1 MTYWGQTLIIAR
13 REFVERARSKVFLF
27 TLVGLSL
34 IVVGGIFVVS
44 LIGGDE
50 AALPL
55 GVAGDTPPG
64 ITDDIEASAA
74 ALEREVEVTLYE
86 SVEAA
91 RTAVDDGDVAA
102 ALVDGTTIVAQQDP
116 SGATVAILTAAANAG
131 VRREIASELGLSQE
145 QVLAIVAPVQVT
157 VVELDPEDAE
167 EVARLAASFLS
178 AIVLLTTI
186 MLFGQFVAMGIVE
199 EKQNRVIEVILSKV
213 RTSSLMVGKV
223 LGIGV
228 LGLIQITAL
237 GLAVLIGLIVAPIP
251 DVGVPDLTSIG
262 LTAVLWLGL
271 WFILGYLVYS
281 FLYATLGATLS
292 RQEDMQSVAFIPAL
306 LILPAYFIVTISLST
321 GSEGP
326 LVRFGSFFPFWTP
339 ILMPFRINS
348 GDAMW
353 WEVAL
358 SIVIVV
364 GTIILLV
371 RIGARIYRGAALRTG
386 SKVSL
391 KQAWNLAQE

>member
-1 MTYWGQTLIIAR
+1 MSYWAQTMIIAR
-13 REFVERARSKVFLF
+13 REFLERARSRVFLF

-34 IVVGGIFVVS
+34 LVVGGIVVLS
-44 LIGGDE
+44 LLGGDE
-50 AALPL
+50 AALQL
-55 GVAGDTPPG
+55 GVAGDTPSG
-64 ITDDIEASAA
+64 ITEDIEASAA
-74 ALEREVEVTLYE
+74 ALERDVEVTQYAT
-86 SVEAA
+86 VEEA
-91 RTAVDDGDVAA
+91 RGAVGDAEVAA
-102 ALVDGTTIVAQQDP
+102 VLVDGTSIVAQQAP
-116 SGATVAILTAAANAG
+116 SGTTVAILTSAANAG
-131 VRREIASELGLSQE
+131 VRREIAGELGLTQE

-228 LGLIQITAL
+228 LGLIQISAL
-237 GLAVLIGLIVAPIP
+237 GLAVLVGLTVAPIP

-292 RQEDMQSVAFIPAL
+292 RQEDMQSVAFIPAM
-306 LILPAYFIVTISLST
+306 LILPAYFIVTFSLST
-321 GSEGP
+321 GSQGP
-326 LVRFGSFFPFWTP
+326 LVRIGSFFPFWTP
-339 ILMPFRINS
+339 ILMPFRIIG
-348 GDAMW
+348 GDAPW

-358 SIVIVV
+358 SIAIVV
-364 GTIILLV
+364 ATIVLLV

-391 KQAWNLAQE
+391 TQAWKLAQE